1 MGVHFGFS
9 VEGLIVFLLPMVIN
23 IFYVIFPPKQT
34 EEAVSLKMP
43 VLEAIEQGTR
53 IAYAGAVCILV
64 SNLKID
70 YTGAFL
76 YISII
81 FLVLYHIVWI
91 RYYIGSRD
99 VRLLGTKFLG
109 VPMPLA
115 VFPVLYFIAAS
126 IWLHNYI
133 ATALMV
139 IFGIVHNIISYRNFH
154 IRE

>member
-1 MGVHFGFS
+1 M
-9 VEGLIVFLLPMVIN
+9 EGLIIFLLPMVIN

-34 EEAVSLKMP
+34 KEPISLKMP

-53 IAYAGAVCILV
+53 IAYVMAICILV
-64 SNLKID
+64 SNSKVD
-70 YTGAFL
+70 YTSVSL

-91 RYYIGSRD
+91 RYYMGGRD
-99 VRLLGTKFLG
+99 VKLLGTKFLG

-115 VFPVLYFIAAS
+115 VFPVLYFIFAS

-133 ATALMV
+133 ATGVMV
-139 IFGIVHNIISYRNFH
+139 VFGIVHNIISYRNFY
-154 IRE
+154 INE